1 MKNLA
6 TFEEFVA
13 KSAKTDDDK
22 EIITKTSTSKKEDN
36 DDEDEDV
43 EDINVK
49 VKISDDEDDDDEDDD
64 DEDDDAN
71 EGNKFVKA
79 LKDARDQGLKEFDFE
94 GKTYK
99 VFEGDAKGL
108 EKFLSEN
115 FTLYPSY
122 NNMIGSEVMR
132 NVPITHQI
140 NMAVYGRAYV
150 IEMPKNQNNT
160 LC

>member
-13 KSAKTDDDK
+13 KSTKTDDDK
-22 EIITKTSTSKKEDN
+22 EIITKTSTSKKEDD
-36 DDEDEDV
+36 DDEDDE
-43 EDINVK
+43 EDIDVK
-49 VKISDDEDDDDEDDD
+49 VKISDDDDDD
-64 DEDDDAN
+64 DDDAN

-99 VFEGDAKGL
+99 VFEGNAKGL